1 MLHKF
6 ILKITIPTML
16 LLGSSNSVYGEINNL
31 DKIYTIESNIEVK
44 DNKELL
50 RLLENIK
57 SKNKIVNNKK
67 IIVKDK
73 ILKNI
78 TKDIKTITINQEYIN
93 SIEKKKIEKEQVTPK
108 PPSSENKTNN
118 EELKKE
124 KIEEQEKKEYNN
136 NETANYN
143 TVEEVSYPLNS
154 LTINGTSYPIVVGG
168 RKELI

>member
-1 MLHKF
+1 MHKF
-6 ILKITIPTML
+6 ILKITIPTIL

-93 SIEKKKIEKEQVTPK
+93 SIEKKK
-108 PPSSENKTNN
+108 
-118 EELKKE
+118 
-124 KIEEQEKKEYNN
+124 
-136 NETANYN
+136 
-143 TVEEVSYPLNS
+143 
-154 LTINGTSYPIVVGG
+154 
-168 RKELI
+168 

>member
-78 TKDIKTITINQEYIN
+78 TKDIKTITINQEYTN

-108 PPSSENKTNN
+108 PPSSENKSSENKPNN
-118 EELKKE
+118 EELKK
-124 KIEEQEKKEYNN
+124 
-136 NETANYN
+136 
-143 TVEEVSYPLNS
+143 
-154 LTINGTSYPIVVGG
+154 
-168 RKELI
+168 RKD